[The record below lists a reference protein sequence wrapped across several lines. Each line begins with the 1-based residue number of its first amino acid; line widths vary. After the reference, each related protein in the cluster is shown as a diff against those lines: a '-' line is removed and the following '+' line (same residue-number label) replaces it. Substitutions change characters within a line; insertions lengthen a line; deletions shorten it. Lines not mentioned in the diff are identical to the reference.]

1 MDDKSSLQFCFFGRI
16 KPENYTGMQM
26 SEINETIETAD
37 PEAETAVPED
47 DQINGTNL
55 DAESEEG
62 IEEENPFFAKNWMS
76 IAKPSKLQ
84 FEPDS
89 LKADYGK
96 FSIDPLEPGFGVT
109 IGHSLRRVLLSSI
122 RGSAVFAVQIDGVT
136 HEFSNIPGIVEDMV
150 QVILNIKEL
159 KIEQFVDEIIEL
171 ELIGEGPCVIKAGDI
186 STFEKARILNPDLV
200 LATLQKGATVSMTM
214 YSRFNKGYITSEE
227 NQQEELPV
235 GTIYVDSNHSPVT
248 RINYDVE
255 NSRVDQKTDYDR
267 LNFELWT
274 NGSVNPTDS
283 LAYAAKIIKEHMDV
297 FINFDESRI
306 KDEPEEEIEDEPL
319 NENLYRSVSELELS
333 VRSINCLQNAKIE
346 TIGDLVQ
353 KSEQAMLKTKNFG
366 RKSLNEIKVILTD
379 MGLSLGTTLENFD
392 PMNNPHEK

>member
-1 MDDKSSLQFCFFGRI
+1 
-16 KPENYTGMQM
+16 MQM
-26 SEINETIETAD
+26 SEINETLETAD
-37 PEAETAVPED
+37 TEAETVVPED
-47 DQINGTNL
+47 NISADTNL
-55 DAESEEG
+55 DTDAEEG
-62 IEEENPFFAKNWMS
+62 VNEENPFFAKNWMS
-76 IAKPSKLQ
+76 IAKPTKLQ

-96 FSIDPLEPGFGVT
+96 FTIDPLEPGFGMT

-159 KIEQFVDEIIEL
+159 QIEQFVDEVVEL

-186 STFEKARILNPDLV
+186 STFGKAEILNPDLI

-214 YSRFNKGYITSEE
+214 YSRFNKGYVTSEE
-227 NQQEELPV
+227 NQQEELSV
-235 GTIYVDSNHSPVT
+235 GTIYLDSNHSPVT
-248 RINYDVE
+248 RINYEIE
-255 NSRVDQKTDYDR
+255 NSRVDKKTDYDR

-274 NGSVNPTDS
+274 NGSVKPTDS
-283 LAYAAKIIKEHMDV
+283 LAYAAKIIKEHMDL

-306 KDEPEEEIEDEPL
+306 KDEPEVEVEDEPL

-353 KSEQAMLKTKNFG
+353 KSEQEMLKTKNFG

-379 MGLSLGTTLENFD
+379 MGLSLGTSLDNFD
-392 PMNNPHEK
+392 PMNNPHDK

>member
-1 MDDKSSLQFCFFGRI
+1 MTEL
-16 KPENYTGMQM
+16 
-26 SEINETIETAD
+26 NETIEETD
-37 PEAETAVPED
+37 PEAKNVSVAD
-47 DQINGTNL
+47 NAINGTESDSN
-55 DAESEEG
+55 SEE
-62 IEEENPFFAKNWMS
+62 ESTDENPFFAKNWMS
-76 IAKPSKLQ
+76 IAKPKKLQ
-84 FEPDS
+84 FESQD
-89 LKADYGK
+89 LKSDYAK
-96 FSIDPLEPGFGVT
+96 FSLDPLEPGFGTT
-109 IGHSLRRVLLSSI
+109 IGHTLRRVLLSSI

-159 KIEQFVDEIIEL
+159 QVEQFVDEVVEL

-186 STFEKARILNPDLV
+186 STFEKAEILNPDLV

-214 YSRFNKGYITSEE
+214 YSCFNKGYVTSED
-227 NQQEELPV
+227 NQLEDLPV
-235 GTIYVDSNHSPVT
+235 GTIYLDSNHSPVS
-248 RINYDVE
+248 RINYDVV

-274 NGSVNPTDS
+274 NGSVKPTDC

-297 FINFDESRI
+297 FINFDESSI
-306 KDEPEEEIEDEPL
+306 KDEPEEEIKEEPL

-366 RKSLNEIKVILTD
+366 RKSLNEIKVILTE
-379 MGLSLGTTLENFD
+379 MGLSLGTEVENFD
-392 PMNNPHEK
+392 PNNNPHTN

>member
-1 MDDKSSLQFCFFGRI
+1 MTEL
-16 KPENYTGMQM
+16 
-26 SEINETIETAD
+26 NETIEEAD
-37 PEAETAVPED
+37 PEAKNVSAADNAIKGTETD
-47 DQINGTNL
+47 SN
-55 DAESEEG
+55 SEE
-62 IEEENPFFAKNWMS
+62 ESTDENPFFAKNWMS
-76 IAKPSKLQ
+76 IAKPKKLQ
-84 FEPDS
+84 FESQD
-89 LKADYGK
+89 LKSDYAK
-96 FSIDPLEPGFGVT
+96 FSLDPLEPGFGTT
-109 IGHSLRRVLLSSI
+109 IGHTLRRVLLSSI

-159 KIEQFVDEIIEL
+159 QVEQFVDEVVEL

-186 STFEKARILNPDLV
+186 STFEKAEILNPDLV
-200 LATLQKGATVSMTM
+200 LATLQSGATVSMTM
-214 YSRFNKGYITSEE
+214 YSRFNKGYVTSED
-227 NQQEELPV
+227 NQLEDLPV
-235 GTIYVDSNHSPVT
+235 GTIYLDSNHSPVS
-248 RINYDVE
+248 RINYDVV

-274 NGSVNPTDS
+274 NGSVKPTDC

-297 FINFDESRI
+297 FINFDESSI
-306 KDEPEEEIEDEPL
+306 KDEPEEEIKEEPL

-366 RKSLNEIKVILTD
+366 RKSLNEIKVILTE
-379 MGLSLGTTLENFD
+379 MGLSLGTEVENFD
-392 PMNNPHEK
+392 PKNNPHTN

>member
-1 MDDKSSLQFCFFGRI
+1 
-16 KPENYTGMQM
+16 M

-37 PEAETAVPED
+37 TEAETAVPD
-47 DQINGTNL
+47 DNMSADTNL
-55 DAESEEG
+55 DTESEEG
-62 IEEENPFFAKNWMS
+62 VTEENPFFAKNWMS
-76 IAKPSKLQ
+76 IAKPTKLQ

-96 FSIDPLEPGFGVT
+96 FTIDPLEPGFGMT

-159 KIEQFVDEIIEL
+159 KIEQFVDEIVEL

-186 STFEKARILNPDLV
+186 STFGKAEILNPELV

-214 YSRFNKGYITSEE
+214 FSRFNKGYVTSEE

-235 GTIYVDSNHSPVT
+235 GTIYLDSNHSPVT
-248 RINYDVE
+248 RINYEIE
-255 NSRVDQKTDYDR
+255 NSRVDKKTDYDR

-274 NGSVNPTDS
+274 NGSVKPTDS

-306 KDEPEEEIEDEPL
+306 KDEPEVEVEDEPL

-353 KSEQAMLKTKNFG
+353 KSEQEMLKTKNFG

-379 MGLSLGTTLENFD
+379 MGLSLGTSLDNFD
-392 PMNNPHEK
+392 PMNNPHDK

>member
-1 MDDKSSLQFCFFGRI
+1 MTEL
-16 KPENYTGMQM
+16 
-26 SEINETIETAD
+26 NETIEEAD
-37 PEAETAVPED
+37 PEAENVSPED
-47 DQINGTNL
+47 NAITGTESDSN
-55 DAESEEG
+55 SEE
-62 IEEENPFFAKNWMS
+62 ESTDENPFFAKNWMS
-76 IAKPSKLQ
+76 IAKPKKLQ
-84 FEPDS
+84 FES
-89 LKADYGK
+89 QNLKSDYAK
-96 FSIDPLEPGFGVT
+96 FSLDPLEPGFGTT

-159 KIEQFVDEIIEL
+159 QVEQFVDEVVEL

-186 STFEKARILNPDLV
+186 STFEKAEILNPDLV
-200 LATLQKGATVSMTM
+200 LATLQNGATVSMTM
-214 YSRFNKGYITSEE
+214 YSRFNKGYVTSEE
-227 NQQEELPV
+227 NQQEDLPV
-235 GTIYVDSNHSPVT
+235 GTIYLDSNHSPVS
-248 RINYDVE
+248 RINYDVV

-274 NGSVNPTDS
+274 NGSVKPTDC

-297 FINFDESRI
+297 FINFDESSI
-306 KDEPEEEIEDEPL
+306 KDEPEEEIEEEPL

-366 RKSLNEIKVILTD
+366 RKSLNEIKVILTE
-379 MGLSLGTTLENFD
+379 MGLSLGTEVENFD
-392 PMNNPHEK
+392 PMNNPHTN

>member
-1 MDDKSSLQFCFFGRI
+1 MTEL
-16 KPENYTGMQM
+16 
-26 SEINETIETAD
+26 NETIEEAD
-37 PEAETAVPED
+37 PEAENVSPED
-47 DQINGTNL
+47 NAITGTESDSN
-55 DAESEEG
+55 SEE
-62 IEEENPFFAKNWMS
+62 ESTDENPFFAKNWMS
-76 IAKPSKLQ
+76 IAKPKKLQ
-84 FEPDS
+84 FES
-89 LKADYGK
+89 QNLKSDYAK
-96 FSIDPLEPGFGVT
+96 FSLDPLEPGFGTT

-159 KIEQFVDEIIEL
+159 QVEQFVDEVVEL

-186 STFEKARILNPDLV
+186 STFEKAEILNPDLV
-200 LATLQKGATVSMTM
+200 LATLQNGATVSMTM
-214 YSRFNKGYITSEE
+214 YSRFNKGYVTSED
-227 NQQEELPV
+227 NQHEDLPV
-235 GTIYVDSNHSPVT
+235 GTIFLDSNHSPVS
-248 RINYDVE
+248 RINYDVV

-274 NGSVNPTDS
+274 NGSVKPTDC

-297 FINFDESRI
+297 FINFDESSI
-306 KDEPEEEIEDEPL
+306 KDEPEEEIEEEPL

-366 RKSLNEIKVILTD
+366 RKSLNEIKVILTE
-379 MGLSLGTTLENFD
+379 MGLSLGTELENFD
-392 PMNNPHEK
+392 PMNNPHTN

>member
-1 MDDKSSLQFCFFGRI
+1 MTEL
-16 KPENYTGMQM
+16 
-26 SEINETIETAD
+26 NETIEEAD
-37 PEAETAVPED
+37 PEAENVSPED
-47 DQINGTNL
+47 NAITGTESDSN
-55 DAESEEG
+55 SEE
-62 IEEENPFFAKNWMS
+62 ESTDENPFFAKNWMS
-76 IAKPSKLQ
+76 IAKPKKLQ
-84 FEPDS
+84 FES
-89 LKADYGK
+89 QNIKSDYAK
-96 FSIDPLEPGFGVT
+96 FSLDPLEPGFGTT

-159 KIEQFVDEIIEL
+159 QVEQFVDEVVEL

-186 STFEKARILNPDLV
+186 STFEKAEILNPDLV
-200 LATLQKGATVSMTM
+200 LATLQNGATVSMTM
-214 YSRFNKGYITSEE
+214 YSRFNKGYVTSEE
-227 NQQEELPV
+227 NQQEDLPV
-235 GTIYVDSNHSPVT
+235 GTIYLDSNHSPVS
-248 RINYDVE
+248 RINYDVV

-274 NGSVNPTDS
+274 NGSVKPTDC

-297 FINFDESRI
+297 FINFDESSI
-306 KDEPEEEIEDEPL
+306 KDEPEEEIEEEPL

-366 RKSLNEIKVILTD
+366 RKSLNEIKVILTE
-379 MGLSLGTTLENFD
+379 MGLSLGTELENFD
-392 PMNNPHEK
+392 PMNNPHTN

>member
-1 MDDKSSLQFCFFGRI
+1 
-16 KPENYTGMQM
+16 M
-26 SEINETIETAD
+26 SEINETIETEVKEAGTVASKENLTAD
-37 PEAETAVPED
+37 ANMDKVV
-47 DQINGTNL
+47 
-55 DAESEEG
+55 EEG
-62 IEEENPFFAKNWMS
+62 DTEENPFFAKNWMS
-76 IAKPSKLQ
+76 IAKPTKLK
-84 FEPDS
+84 FEKDS

-96 FSIDPLEPGFGVT
+96 FTIDPLEPGFGMT

-122 RGSAVFAVQIDGVT
+122 RGSNIFAVQIDGVT

-159 KIEQFVDEIIEL
+159 QIEQFVDEVVEL
-171 ELIGEGPCVIKAGDI
+171 ELIGEGPGVIKAGDI
-186 STFEKARILNPDLV
+186 STFGKAEILNPDLI
-200 LATLQKGATVSMTM
+200 LATLQKGATISMTLF
-214 YSRFNKGYITSEE
+214 SRFNKGYVTSEE
-227 NQQEELPV
+227 NQLEELPV
-235 GTIYVDSNHSPVT
+235 GTIYLDSNHSPVT

-255 NSRVDQKTDYDR
+255 NSRVDKKTDYDS

-274 NGSVNPTDS
+274 NGSVKPTDS

-297 FINFDESRI
+297 FINFDESKI
-306 KDEPEEEIEDEPL
+306 KDEPEVEEEAEPL

-353 KSEQAMLKTKNFG
+353 KSEPEMLKTKNFG

-379 MGLSLGTTLENFD
+379 MGLSLGTSLENFD
-392 PMNNPHEK
+392 PMNNPHDS

>member
-1 MDDKSSLQFCFFGRI
+1 MTEL
-16 KPENYTGMQM
+16 
-26 SEINETIETAD
+26 NETIEEAD
-37 PEAETAVPED
+37 PEAKNVSAAD
-47 DQINGTNL
+47 NAINGTESDSN
-55 DAESEEG
+55 SEE
-62 IEEENPFFAKNWMS
+62 ESTDENPFFAKNWMS
-76 IAKPSKLQ
+76 IAKPKKLQ
-84 FEPDS
+84 FESQD
-89 LKADYGK
+89 LKSDYAK
-96 FSIDPLEPGFGVT
+96 FSLDPLEPGFGTT
-109 IGHSLRRVLLSSI
+109 IGHTLRRVLLSSI

-159 KIEQFVDEIIEL
+159 QVEQFVDEVVEL

-186 STFEKARILNPDLV
+186 STFEKAEILNPDLV
-200 LATLQKGATVSMTM
+200 LATLQSGATVSMTM
-214 YSRFNKGYITSEE
+214 YSRFNKGYVTSED
-227 NQQEELPV
+227 NQLEDLPV
-235 GTIYVDSNHSPVT
+235 GTIYLDSNHSPVS
-248 RINYDVE
+248 RINYDVV

-274 NGSVNPTDS
+274 NGSVKPTDC

-297 FINFDESRI
+297 FINFDESSI
-306 KDEPEEEIEDEPL
+306 KDEPEEEIKEEPL

-366 RKSLNEIKVILTD
+366 RKSLNKIKVILTE
-379 MGLSLGTTLENFD
+379 MGLSLGTEVENFD
-392 PMNNPHEK
+392 PMNNPHTN

>member
-1 MDDKSSLQFCFFGRI
+1 MTEL
-16 KPENYTGMQM
+16 
-26 SEINETIETAD
+26 NETIEEAD
-37 PEAETAVPED
+37 PDAENVSPED
-47 DQINGTNL
+47 NAITATESDSN
-55 DAESEEG
+55 SEEASTD
-62 IEEENPFFAKNWMS
+62 ENPFFAKNWMS
-76 IAKPSKLQ
+76 IAKPKKLQ
-84 FEPDS
+84 FESQD
-89 LKADYGK
+89 LKSDYAK
-96 FSIDPLEPGFGVT
+96 FSLDPLEPGFGTT
-109 IGHSLRRVLLSSI
+109 IGHTLRRVLLSSI

-159 KIEQFVDEIIEL
+159 QVEQFVDEVVEL

-186 STFEKARILNPDLV
+186 STFEKAEILNPDLV

-214 YSRFNKGYITSEE
+214 YSRFNKGYVTSEE
-227 NQQEELPV
+227 NQQEDLPV
-235 GTIYVDSNHSPVT
+235 GTIYLDSNHSPVS
-248 RINYDVE
+248 RINYDVV

-274 NGSVNPTDS
+274 NGSVKPTDC

-297 FINFDESRI
+297 FINFDESSI
-306 KDEPEEEIEDEPL
+306 KDEPEEEIEEEPL

-366 RKSLNEIKVILTD
+366 RKSLNEIKVILTE
-379 MGLSLGTTLENFD
+379 MGLSLGTEVENFD
-392 PMNNPHEK
+392 PMNNPHTN

>member
-1 MDDKSSLQFCFFGRI
+1 
-16 KPENYTGMQM
+16 M
-26 SEINETIETAD
+26 SEINETLETAD
-37 PEAETAVPED
+37 TEAETVVPED
-47 DQINGTNL
+47 NISADTNL
-55 DAESEEG
+55 DTDAEEG
-62 IEEENPFFAKNWMS
+62 VNEENPFFAKNWMS
-76 IAKPSKLQ
+76 IAKPTKLQ

-96 FSIDPLEPGFGVT
+96 FTIDPLEPGFGMT

-159 KIEQFVDEIIEL
+159 QIEQFVDEVVEL

-186 STFEKARILNPDLV
+186 STFGKAEILNPDLI

-214 YSRFNKGYITSEE
+214 YSRFSKGYVTSEE
-227 NQQEELPV
+227 NQQEELSV
-235 GTIYVDSNHSPVT
+235 GTIYLDSNHSPVT
-248 RINYDVE
+248 RINYEIE
-255 NSRVDQKTDYDR
+255 NSRVDKKTDYDR

-274 NGSVNPTDS
+274 NGSVKPTDS
-283 LAYAAKIIKEHMDV
+283 LAYAAKIIKEHMDL

-306 KDEPEEEIEDEPL
+306 KDEPEVEVEDEPL

-353 KSEQAMLKTKNFG
+353 KSEQEMLKTKNFG

-379 MGLSLGTTLENFD
+379 MGLSLGTSLDNFD
-392 PMNNPHEK
+392 PMNNPHDK

>member
-1 MDDKSSLQFCFFGRI
+1 MTEL
-16 KPENYTGMQM
+16 
-26 SEINETIETAD
+26 NETIEEAD
-37 PEAETAVPED
+37 PEAENVSPED
-47 DQINGTNL
+47 NAITGTESDSN
-55 DAESEEG
+55 SEE
-62 IEEENPFFAKNWMS
+62 ESTDENPFFAKNWMS
-76 IAKPSKLQ
+76 IAKPKKLQ
-84 FEPDS
+84 FES
-89 LKADYGK
+89 ENLKSDYAK
-96 FSIDPLEPGFGVT
+96 FSLDPLEPGFGTT

-159 KIEQFVDEIIEL
+159 QVEQFVDEVVEL

-186 STFEKARILNPDLV
+186 STFEKAEILNPDLV
-200 LATLQKGATVSMTM
+200 LATLQNGATVSMTM
-214 YSRFNKGYITSEE
+214 YSRFNKGYVTSEE
-227 NQQEELPV
+227 NQQEDLPV
-235 GTIYVDSNHSPVT
+235 GTIYLDSNHSPVS
-248 RINYDVE
+248 RINYDVV

-274 NGSVNPTDS
+274 NGSVKPTDC

-297 FINFDESRI
+297 FINFDESSI
-306 KDEPEEEIEDEPL
+306 KDEPEEEIEEEPL

-379 MGLSLGTTLENFD
+379 MGLSLGTEVENFD
-392 PMNNPHEK
+392 PMNNPHTN

>member
-1 MDDKSSLQFCFFGRI
+1 MTEL
-16 KPENYTGMQM
+16 
-26 SEINETIETAD
+26 NETLEEAD
-37 PEAETAVPED
+37 PEAKNVSAAD
-47 DQINGTNL
+47 NAINGTESDSN
-55 DAESEEG
+55 SEE
-62 IEEENPFFAKNWMS
+62 ESTDENPFFAKNWMS
-76 IAKPSKLQ
+76 IAKPKKLQ
-84 FEPDS
+84 FESQD
-89 LKADYGK
+89 LKSDNAK
-96 FSIDPLEPGFGVT
+96 FSLDPLEPGFGMT

-159 KIEQFVDEIIEL
+159 QVEQFVDEVVEL

-186 STFEKARILNPDLV
+186 STFEKAEILNPDLV

-214 YSRFNKGYITSEE
+214 FSRFNKGYVTSED
-227 NQQEELPV
+227 NQHEDLPV
-235 GTIYVDSNHSPVT
+235 GTIYLDSNHSPVS
-248 RINYDVE
+248 RINYDVV

-274 NGSVNPTDS
+274 NGSVKPTDC

-297 FINFDESRI
+297 FINFDESSI
-306 KDEPEEEIEDEPL
+306 KDEPEEEIKEEPL

-366 RKSLNEIKVILTD
+366 RKSLNEIKVILTE
-379 MGLSLGTTLENFD
+379 MGLSLGKEVENFD
-392 PMNNPHEK
+392 PMNNPHTN

>member
-1 MDDKSSLQFCFFGRI
+1 
-16 KPENYTGMQM
+16 M

-159 KIEQFVDEIIEL
+159 KIEQIVDEIIEL

-186 STFEKARILNPDLV
+186 STFEKAEVLNPDLF

-235 GTIYVDSNHSPVT
+235 GTIYLDSNHSPVT

-255 NSRVDQKTDYDR
+255 NSRVDKKTDYDR

-274 NGSVNPTDS
+274 NGSVKPTDS

-306 KDEPEEEIEDEPL
+306 KDEPEEEVEDEPL
-319 NENLYRSVSELELS
+319 NENLFRSVSELELS

-346 TIGDLVQ
+346 TIGDLVR
-353 KSEQAMLKTKNFG
+353 KSEQEMLKTKNFG

-379 MGLSLGTTLENFD
+379 MGLSLGTSLENFD
-392 PMNNPHEK
+392 PLNNPHEKN

>member
-1 MDDKSSLQFCFFGRI
+1 
-16 KPENYTGMQM
+16 M
-26 SEINETIETAD
+26 SEINETLETAD
-37 PEAETAVPED
+37 TEAETVVPED
-47 DQINGTNL
+47 NISADTNL
-55 DAESEEG
+55 DTDAEEG
-62 IEEENPFFAKNWMS
+62 VNEENPFFAKNWMS
-76 IAKPSKLQ
+76 IAKPTKLQ

-96 FSIDPLEPGFGVT
+96 FTIDPLEPGFGMT

-159 KIEQFVDEIIEL
+159 QIEQFVDEVVEL

-186 STFEKARILNPDLV
+186 STFGKAEILNPDLI

-235 GTIYVDSNHSPVT
+235 GTIYLDSNHSPVT
-248 RINYDVE
+248 RINYEIE
-255 NSRVDQKTDYDR
+255 NSRVDKKTDYDR

-274 NGSVNPTDS
+274 NGSVKPTDS

-306 KDEPEEEIEDEPL
+306 KDEPEVEVEDEPL

-353 KSEQAMLKTKNFG
+353 KSEQEMLKTKNFG

-379 MGLSLGTTLENFD
+379 MGLSLGTSLDNFD
-392 PMNNPHEK
+392 PMNNPHDK

>member
-1 MDDKSSLQFCFFGRI
+1 MTEL
-16 KPENYTGMQM
+16 
-26 SEINETIETAD
+26 NETIEEAD
-37 PEAETAVPED
+37 PEAENVSPED
-47 DQINGTNL
+47 NAITGTESDSN
-55 DAESEEG
+55 SEE
-62 IEEENPFFAKNWMS
+62 ESTDENPFFAKNWMS
-76 IAKPSKLQ
+76 IAKPKKLQ
-84 FEPDS
+84 FES
-89 LKADYGK
+89 QNLKSDYAK
-96 FSIDPLEPGFGVT
+96 FSLDPLEPGFGTT

-159 KIEQFVDEIIEL
+159 QVEQFVDEVVEL

-186 STFEKARILNPDLV
+186 STFEKAEILNPDLV

-214 YSRFNKGYITSEE
+214 YSRFNKGYVTSED
-227 NQQEELPV
+227 NQHEDLPV
-235 GTIYVDSNHSPVT
+235 GTIFLDSNHSPVS
-248 RINYDVE
+248 RINYDVV

-274 NGSVNPTDS
+274 NGSVKPTDC

-297 FINFDESRI
+297 FINFDESSI
-306 KDEPEEEIEDEPL
+306 KDEPEEEIEEEPL

-366 RKSLNEIKVILTD
+366 RKSLNEIKVILTE
-379 MGLSLGTTLENFD
+379 MGLSLGTEVENFD
-392 PMNNPHEK
+392 PMNNPHTN

>member
-1 MDDKSSLQFCFFGRI
+1 MTEL
-16 KPENYTGMQM
+16 
-26 SEINETIETAD
+26 NETIEEAD
-37 PEAETAVPED
+37 PEAENVSPGDNAIT
-47 DQINGTNL
+47 GT
-55 DAESEEG
+55 ESDSNSEVG
-62 IEEENPFFAKNWMS
+62 STYENPFFAKNWMS
-76 IAKPSKLQ
+76 IAKPKKLQ
-84 FEPDS
+84 FES
-89 LKADYGK
+89 QNLKSDYAK
-96 FSIDPLEPGFGVT
+96 FSLDPLEPGFGTT

-159 KIEQFVDEIIEL
+159 QVEQFVDEVVEL

-186 STFEKARILNPDLV
+186 STFEKAEILNPDLV
-200 LATLQKGATVSMTM
+200 LATLQNGATVSMTM
-214 YSRFNKGYITSEE
+214 YSRFNKGYVTSED
-227 NQQEELPV
+227 NQQEDLPV
-235 GTIYVDSNHSPVT
+235 GTIYLDSNHSPVS
-248 RINYDVE
+248 RINYDVV
-255 NSRVDQKTDYDR
+255 NSRIDQKTDYDR

-274 NGSVNPTDS
+274 NGSVKPTDC

-297 FINFDESRI
+297 FINFDESSI
-306 KDEPEEEIEDEPL
+306 KDEPEEEIKEEPL

-366 RKSLNEIKVILTD
+366 RKSLNEIKVILTE
-379 MGLSLGTTLENFD
+379 MGLSLGTELENFD
-392 PMNNPHEK
+392 PMNNPHTN

>member
-1 MDDKSSLQFCFFGRI
+1 MTEL
-16 KPENYTGMQM
+16 
-26 SEINETIETAD
+26 NETIEEAD
-37 PEAETAVPED
+37 PEAKNVSAAD
-47 DQINGTNL
+47 NAINGTESDSN
-55 DAESEEG
+55 SEE
-62 IEEENPFFAKNWMS
+62 ESTDENPFFAKNWMS
-76 IAKPSKLQ
+76 IAKPKKLQ
-84 FEPDS
+84 FESQD
-89 LKADYGK
+89 LKSDYAK
-96 FSIDPLEPGFGVT
+96 FSLDPLEPGFGTT
-109 IGHSLRRVLLSSI
+109 IGHTLRRVLLSSI

-159 KIEQFVDEIIEL
+159 QVEQFVDEVVEL

-186 STFEKARILNPDLV
+186 STFEKAEILNPDLV
-200 LATLQKGATVSMTM
+200 LATLQSGATVSMTM
-214 YSRFNKGYITSEE
+214 YSRFNKGYVTSED
-227 NQQEELPV
+227 NQLEDLPV
-235 GTIYVDSNHSPVT
+235 GTIYLDSNHSPVS
-248 RINYDVE
+248 RINYDVV

-274 NGSVNPTDS
+274 NGSVKPTDC

-297 FINFDESRI
+297 FINFDESSI
-306 KDEPEEEIEDEPL
+306 KDEPEEEIEEEPL

-366 RKSLNEIKVILTD
+366 RKSLNEIKVILTE
-379 MGLSLGTTLENFD
+379 MGLSLGTEVENFD
-392 PMNNPHEK
+392 PMNNPHTN

>member
-1 MDDKSSLQFCFFGRI
+1 
-16 KPENYTGMQM
+16 MQM
-26 SEINETIETAD
+26 SEINETLETAD
-37 PEAETAVPED
+37 TEAETVVPED
-47 DQINGTNL
+47 NISADTNL
-55 DAESEEG
+55 DTDAEEG
-62 IEEENPFFAKNWMS
+62 VNEENPFFAKNWMS
-76 IAKPSKLQ
+76 IAKPTKLQ

-96 FSIDPLEPGFGVT
+96 FTIDPLEPGFGMT

-159 KIEQFVDEIIEL
+159 QIEQFVDEVVEL

-186 STFEKARILNPDLV
+186 STFGKAEILNPDLI

-214 YSRFNKGYITSEE
+214 YSRFSKGYVTSEE

-235 GTIYVDSNHSPVT
+235 GTIYLDSNHSPVT
-248 RINYDVE
+248 RINYEIE
-255 NSRVDQKTDYDR
+255 NSRVDKKTDYDR

-274 NGSVNPTDS
+274 NGSVKPTDS

-306 KDEPEEEIEDEPL
+306 KDEPEVEVEDEPL

-353 KSEQAMLKTKNFG
+353 KSEQEMLKTKNFG

-379 MGLSLGTTLENFD
+379 MGLSLGTSLDNFD
-392 PMNNPHEK
+392 PMNNPHDK

>member
-1 MDDKSSLQFCFFGRI
+1 
-16 KPENYTGMQM
+16 MQM
-26 SEINETIETAD
+26 SEINETLETAD
-37 PEAETAVPED
+37 TEAETVVPED
-47 DQINGTNL
+47 NISADTNL
-55 DAESEEG
+55 DTDAEEG
-62 IEEENPFFAKNWMS
+62 VNEENPFFAKNWMS
-76 IAKPSKLQ
+76 IAKPTKLQ

-96 FSIDPLEPGFGVT
+96 FTIDPLEPGFGMT

-159 KIEQFVDEIIEL
+159 QIEQFVDEVVEF

-186 STFEKARILNPDLV
+186 STFGKAEILNPDLI

-214 YSRFNKGYITSEE
+214 YSRFNKGYVTSEE
-227 NQQEELPV
+227 NQQEELSV
-235 GTIYVDSNHSPVT
+235 GTIYLDSNHSPVT
-248 RINYDVE
+248 RINYEIE
-255 NSRVDQKTDYDR
+255 NSRVDKKTDYDR

-274 NGSVNPTDS
+274 NGSVKPTDS

-306 KDEPEEEIEDEPL
+306 KDEPEVEVEDEPL

-353 KSEQAMLKTKNFG
+353 KSEQEMLKTKNFG

-379 MGLSLGTTLENFD
+379 MGLSLGTSLDNFD
-392 PMNNPHEK
+392 PMNNPHDK

>member
-1 MDDKSSLQFCFFGRI
+1 
-16 KPENYTGMQM
+16 M

-37 PEAETAVPED
+37 TDAEIAVPEENMSAD
-47 DQINGTNL
+47 TNL
-55 DAESEEG
+55 DTGIEEG
-62 IEEENPFFAKNWMS
+62 VTEENPFFAKNWMA

-84 FEPDS
+84 FELDS
-89 LKADYGK
+89 LKDDYGK
-96 FSIDPLEPGFGVT
+96 FTIDPLEPGFGIT

-159 KIEQFVDEIIEL
+159 QIEQFVDEIVEL

-186 STFEKARILNPDLV
+186 STFGKAEILNPDLI

-214 YSRFNKGYITSEE
+214 FSRFNKGYVTSEE
-227 NQQEELPV
+227 NQQQDLPV
-235 GTIYVDSNHSPVT
+235 GTIYLDSNHSPVT
-248 RINYDVE
+248 RINYEIE
-255 NSRVDQKTDYDR
+255 NSRVDKKTDYDR

-274 NGSVNPTDS
+274 NGSVKPSDS

-297 FINFDESRI
+297 FINFDESKI
-306 KDEPEEEIEDEPL
+306 KDEVVVEVEDEPL

-353 KSEQAMLKTKNFG
+353 KSEQEMLKTKNFG

-379 MGLSLGTTLENFD
+379 MGLSLGTSLDNFD
-392 PMNNPHEK
+392 PMNNPHDK

>member
-1 MDDKSSLQFCFFGRI
+1 
-16 KPENYTGMQM
+16 MQM
-26 SEINETIETAD
+26 SEINETLETAD
-37 PEAETAVPED
+37 TEAETVAPED
-47 DQINGTNL
+47 NISADTKL
-55 DAESEEG
+55 DTEAEEG
-62 IEEENPFFAKNWMS
+62 VDEENPFFAKNWMS
-76 IAKPSKLQ
+76 IAKPTKLQ

-96 FSIDPLEPGFGVT
+96 FTIDPLEPGFGMT

-159 KIEQFVDEIIEL
+159 QIEQFVDEVVEL

-186 STFEKARILNPDLV
+186 STFGKAEILNPDLI

-214 YSRFNKGYITSEE
+214 FSRFNKGYVTSEE

-235 GTIYVDSNHSPVT
+235 GTIYLDSNHSPVT
-248 RINYDVE
+248 RINYEIE
-255 NSRVDQKTDYDR
+255 NSRVDKKTDYDR

-274 NGSVNPTDS
+274 NGSVKPTDS

-306 KDEPEEEIEDEPL
+306 KDEPEVEVEDEPL

-353 KSEQAMLKTKNFG
+353 KSEQEMLKTKNFG

-379 MGLSLGTTLENFD
+379 MGLSLGTSLDNFD
-392 PMNNPHEK
+392 PMNNPHDK

>member
-1 MDDKSSLQFCFFGRI
+1 
-16 KPENYTGMQM
+16 M
-26 SEINETIETAD
+26 SEINETLETAD
-37 PEAETAVPED
+37 TEAETVVPED
-47 DQINGTNL
+47 NISADTNL
-55 DAESEEG
+55 DTDAEEG
-62 IEEENPFFAKNWMS
+62 VNEENPFFAKNWMS
-76 IAKPSKLQ
+76 IAKPTKLQ

-96 FSIDPLEPGFGVT
+96 FTIDPLEPGFGMT

-159 KIEQFVDEIIEL
+159 QIEQFIDEVVEL

-186 STFEKARILNPDLV
+186 STFGKAEILNPDLI

-214 YSRFNKGYITSEE
+214 YSRFNKGYVTSEE
-227 NQQEELPV
+227 NQQEELSV
-235 GTIYVDSNHSPVT
+235 GTIYLDSNHSPVT
-248 RINYDVE
+248 RINYEIE
-255 NSRVDQKTDYDR
+255 NSRVDKKTDYDR

-274 NGSVNPTDS
+274 NGSVKPTDS

-306 KDEPEEEIEDEPL
+306 KDEPEVEVEDEPL

-353 KSEQAMLKTKNFG
+353 KSEQEMLKTKNFG

-379 MGLSLGTTLENFD
+379 MGLSLGTSLDNFD
-392 PMNNPHEK
+392 PMNNPHDK

>member
-1 MDDKSSLQFCFFGRI
+1 MTEL
-16 KPENYTGMQM
+16 
-26 SEINETIETAD
+26 NETIEEAD
-37 PEAETAVPED
+37 PEVENVSPED
-47 DQINGTNL
+47 NAITGTESDSN
-55 DAESEEG
+55 SEE
-62 IEEENPFFAKNWMS
+62 ESTDENPFFAKNWML
-76 IAKPSKLQ
+76 IAKPKKLQ
-84 FEPDS
+84 FES
-89 LKADYGK
+89 QNLKSDYAK
-96 FSIDPLEPGFGVT
+96 FSLDPLEPGFGTT

-159 KIEQFVDEIIEL
+159 QVEQFVDEVVEL

-186 STFEKARILNPDLV
+186 STFEKAEILNPDLV

-214 YSRFNKGYITSEE
+214 YSRFNKGYVTSED
-227 NQQEELPV
+227 NQNEDLPV
-235 GTIYVDSNHSPVT
+235 GTISLDSNHSPVS
-248 RINYDVE
+248 RINYDVV

-274 NGSVNPTDS
+274 NGSVKPTDC

-297 FINFDESRI
+297 FINFDESSI
-306 KDEPEEEIEDEPL
+306 KDEPEEEIEEEPL

-366 RKSLNEIKVILTD
+366 RKSLNEIKEILTV
-379 MGLSLGTTLENFD
+379 MGLSLGTELDNFD
-392 PMNNPHEK
+392 PMNNPHTN

>member
-1 MDDKSSLQFCFFGRI
+1 MTEL
-16 KPENYTGMQM
+16 
-26 SEINETIETAD
+26 NETIEEAD
-37 PEAETAVPED
+37 PEAENVSPED
-47 DQINGTNL
+47 NAITETESDSN
-55 DAESEEG
+55 SEE
-62 IEEENPFFAKNWMS
+62 ESTDENPFFAKNWMS
-76 IAKPSKLQ
+76 IAKPKKLQ
-84 FEPDS
+84 FES
-89 LKADYGK
+89 QNLKSDYAK
-96 FSIDPLEPGFGVT
+96 FSLDPLEPGFGTT

-159 KIEQFVDEIIEL
+159 QTEQFVDEVVEL

-186 STFEKARILNPDLV
+186 STFEKAEILNPDLV

-214 YSRFNKGYITSEE
+214 YSRFNKGYVTSEE
-227 NQQEELPV
+227 NQQEDLPV
-235 GTIYVDSNHSPVT
+235 GTIYLDSNHSPVS
-248 RINYDVE
+248 RINYDVV

-274 NGSVNPTDS
+274 NGSVKPTDC

-297 FINFDESRI
+297 FINFDESSI

-366 RKSLNEIKVILTD
+366 RKSLNEIKVILTE
-379 MGLSLGTTLENFD
+379 MGLSLGTELENFD
-392 PMNNPHEK
+392 PMNNPHTN

>member
-1 MDDKSSLQFCFFGRI
+1 
-16 KPENYTGMQM
+16 M

-37 PEAETAVPED
+37 TDAEIAVPEENMSAD
-47 DQINGTNL
+47 TNL
-55 DAESEEG
+55 DIETEEG
-62 IEEENPFFAKNWMS
+62 VTEENPFFAKNWMA
-76 IAKPSKLQ
+76 IAKPTKLQ

-96 FSIDPLEPGFGVT
+96 FTIDPLEPGFGMT

-159 KIEQFVDEIIEL
+159 QIEQFVDEIVEL

-186 STFEKARILNPDLV
+186 STFGKAEILNPDLI

-214 YSRFNKGYITSEE
+214 YSRFNKGYVTSEE
-227 NQQEELPV
+227 NQQQDLSV
-235 GTIYVDSNHSPVT
+235 GTIYLDSNHSPVT
-248 RINYDVE
+248 RINYEIE
-255 NSRVDQKTDYDR
+255 NSRVDKKTDYDR

-274 NGSVNPTDS
+274 NGSVKPSDS

-297 FINFDESRI
+297 FINFDESKI
-306 KDEPEEEIEDEPL
+306 KDEVVVEVEDEPL

-353 KSEQAMLKTKNFG
+353 KSEQEMLKTKNFG

-379 MGLSLGTTLENFD
+379 MGLSLGTSLDNFD
-392 PMNNPHEK
+392 PMNNPHDK

>member
-1 MDDKSSLQFCFFGRI
+1 
-16 KPENYTGMQM
+16 M
-26 SEINETIETAD
+26 SEINETIETAETEVENAT
-37 PEAETAVPED
+37 PEE
-47 DQINGTNL
+47 DQIAGTNL
-55 DAESEEG
+55 DAENEDG
-62 IEEENPFFAKNWMS
+62 VTEENPFFAKNWMS
-76 IAKPSKLQ
+76 IAKPTKLQ

-96 FSIDPLEPGFGVT
+96 FTIDPLEPGFGMT

-159 KIEQFVDEIIEL
+159 KIEQFVDEIVEL

-186 STFEKARILNPDLV
+186 STFEKAEILNPDLV
-200 LATLQKGATVSMTM
+200 LATLQKGANVSMTM
-214 YSRFNKGYITSEE
+214 YSRFNKGYVTSEE
-227 NQQEELPV
+227 NQQEDLPV
-235 GTIYVDSNHSPVT
+235 GSIYLDSNHSPVT
-248 RINYDVE
+248 RINYEVE
-255 NSRVDQKTDYDR
+255 NSRVDKKSDYDR

-274 NGSVNPTDS
+274 NGSVKPTDS

-353 KSEQAMLKTKNFG
+353 KSEQEMLKTKNFG
-366 RKSLNEIKVILTD
+366 RKSLNEIKVILTE
-379 MGLSLGTTLENFD
+379 MGLSLGTSLENFD

>member
-1 MDDKSSLQFCFFGRI
+1 MTEL
-16 KPENYTGMQM
+16 
-26 SEINETIETAD
+26 NETIEEAD
-37 PEAETAVPED
+37 PEVENVSPED
-47 DQINGTNL
+47 NAITGTESDSN
-55 DAESEEG
+55 SEE
-62 IEEENPFFAKNWMS
+62 ESTDENPFFAKNWMS
-76 IAKPSKLQ
+76 IAKPKKLQ
-84 FEPDS
+84 FES
-89 LKADYGK
+89 ENLKSDYAK
-96 FSIDPLEPGFGVT
+96 FTLDPLEPGFGTT

-159 KIEQFVDEIIEL
+159 QVEQFVDEVVEL

-186 STFEKARILNPDLV
+186 STFEKAKILNPDLV
-200 LATLQKGATVSMTM
+200 LATLQNGATVSMTM
-214 YSRFNKGYITSEE
+214 YSRFNKGYVTSEE
-227 NQQEELPV
+227 NQQEDLPV
-235 GTIYVDSNHSPVT
+235 GTIYLDSNHSPVS
-248 RINYDVE
+248 RINYDVV

-274 NGSVNPTDS
+274 NGSVKPTDCLS
-283 LAYAAKIIKEHMDV
+283 YAAKIIKEHMDV
-297 FINFDESRI
+297 FINFDESSI
-306 KDEPEEEIEDEPL
+306 KDEPEEEIEEEPL

-366 RKSLNEIKVILTD
+366 RKSLNEIKVILTE
-379 MGLSLGTTLENFD
+379 MGLSLGTEVENFD
-392 PMNNPHEK
+392 PMNNPHTN

>member
-1 MDDKSSLQFCFFGRI
+1 MTEL
-16 KPENYTGMQM
+16 
-26 SEINETIETAD
+26 NETIEEAD
-37 PEAETAVPED
+37 PEAENVSPED
-47 DQINGTNL
+47 NAITGTESDSN
-55 DAESEEG
+55 SEE
-62 IEEENPFFAKNWMS
+62 ESTDENPFFAKNWMS
-76 IAKPSKLQ
+76 IAKPKKLQ
-84 FEPDS
+84 FES
-89 LKADYGK
+89 QNLKSDYAK
-96 FSIDPLEPGFGVT
+96 FSLDPLEPGFGTT

-159 KIEQFVDEIIEL
+159 QTEQFVDEVVEL

-186 STFEKARILNPDLV
+186 STFEKAEILNPDLV
-200 LATLQKGATVSMTM
+200 LATLQNGATVSMTM
-214 YSRFNKGYITSEE
+214 YSRFNKGYVTSEE
-227 NQQEELPV
+227 NQQEDLPV
-235 GTIYVDSNHSPVT
+235 GTIYLDSNHSPVS
-248 RINYDVE
+248 RINYDVV

-274 NGSVNPTDS
+274 NGSVKPTDC

-297 FINFDESRI
+297 FINFDESSI
-306 KDEPEEEIEDEPL
+306 KDEPEEEIEEEPL

-366 RKSLNEIKVILTD
+366 RKSLNEIKVILTE
-379 MGLSLGTTLENFD
+379 MGLSLGTEVENFD
-392 PMNNPHEK
+392 PMNNPHTN

>member
-1 MDDKSSLQFCFFGRI
+1 
-16 KPENYTGMQM
+16 MQM

-186 STFEKARILNPDLV
+186 STFEKAKILNPDLV